1 MDVDEQQLCGPGV
14 SYMAQTR
21 IPLSDISEMVEV
33 PSSESTF
40 EDSTSSFASY
50 STALTALNA
59 SNEDLEVK
67 MAKLRTSTLQ
77 LKRDIVRFQQH
88 IRAFHHELLPTWQ
101 ADILTRLIEIVYT
114 AQRRKLPGGFTP
126 GERQGVD
133 RWALTRAYT
142 VAARKIYQSTLWM
155 AFGLPMQ
162 YHLALHKYEEIVEF
176 RSSNPYRSEC
186 PFAQWLVSEKENNPS
201 LYAFWAKLFPICY
214 DRTVEESA
222 EIIPMLKTVGV

>member
-1 MDVDEQQLCGPGV
+1 M
-14 SYMAQTR
+14 S
-21 IPLSDISEMVEV
+21 
-33 PSSESTF
+33 
-40 EDSTSSFASY
+40 
-50 STALTALNA
+50 
-59 SNEDLEVK
+59 
-67 MAKLRTSTLQ
+67 KLRTSTLQ

-88 IRAFHHELLPTWQ
+88 IRAFHHDLLPTWQ

-162 YHLALHKYEEIVEF
+162 YHLALHKYEEVRNELDL
-176 RSSNPYRSEC
+176 C
-186 PFAQWLVSEKENNPS
+186 
-201 LYAFWAKLFPICY
+201 YAN
-214 DRTVEESA
+214 
-222 EIIPMLKTVGV
+222 IIPNALVDRRVPQFEPLSIGMSVCSMASFGEGE